1 MPERIK
7 QLQEWLKQQ
16 SGLEKFSFDPASS
29 DASFRR
35 YFRICTDND
44 SFIAMDAPPTQ
55 EDCRPFI
62 QIATILT
69 SIGLHAPEILAQN
82 EEQGFL
88 LLSDLG
94 TTHYLDILNEE
105 NCERLYGE
113 AFNAL
118 ITLQKS
124 GPHNELPLYSRE
136 LLLSEMEL
144 FREWL
149 IGHQLG
155 LELTDEEQNMLNQL
169 FSSLADSAMEQP
181 QVNVHRDY
189 HSRNLM
195 VTPPPN
201 PGIIDFQD
209 AVVGPITYDL
219 VSLLRDC
226 YIKWPANQVKN
237 WALTYYHQAAQAGL
251 LDEMFDHPADWRLN
265 ALMTPSNNIDK
276 QQGRFLRWFDMM
288 GVQRHLKASG
298 IFARLNQRDGKPGY
312 MKDIPLTL
320 SYIVEVT
327 PGYEELQGLQ
337 RLISSRILPALRAQQ
352 TTLSYG

>member
-7 QLQEWLKQQ
+7 QLQQWLHQQ
-16 SGLEKFSFDPASS
+16 PGLEQFSFEPASS

-35 YFRICTDND
+35 YFRIGTDND
-44 SFIAMDAPPTQ
+44 TFIAMDAPPAE
-55 EDCRPFI
+55 EDCRPFV
-62 QIATILT
+62 QIATT
-69 SIGLHAPEILAQN
+69 FASIGLHVPEILAQDQK
-82 EEQGFL
+82 QGFL

-94 TTHYLDILNEE
+94 SIHYLDILNEE
-105 NCERLYGE
+105 NCERLYGD

-118 ITLQKS
+118 ITLQKE
-124 GPHNELPLYSRE
+124 GPREEIPCYSRE
-136 LLLSEMEL
+136 LLLSEMAL
-144 FREWL
+144 FSEWL
-149 IGHQLG
+149 VGRQLG
-155 LELTDEEQNMLNQL
+155 LELTGEEQAMLDTL
-169 FSSLADSAMEQP
+169 FNSLADSAMEQP
-181 QVNVHRDY
+181 QWCVHRDY

-201 PGIIDFQD
+201 PGMIDFQD

-226 YIKWPANQVKN
+226 YIKWPAEQVKA

-265 ALMTPSNNIDK
+265 ALMTPANAIDK
-276 QQGRFLRWFDMM
+276 QQGKFLRWFDMM

-312 MKDIPLTL
+312 LKDIPLTL
-320 SYIVEVT
+320 SYIIEVT
-327 PGYEELQGLQ
+327 PGYEELQELQ
-337 RLISSRILPALRAQQ
+337 RLIIGRVLPALSAQGSA
-352 TTLSYG
+352 L